1 MNVLVLS
8 KVGGILGP
16 FAFVFGIIMN
26 GIYSIQESI
35 GVPNVAL
42 AIILFTLIANIL
54 MLPLTIRQ
62 QRFTRVS
69 ALVQP
74 EIQKIQKK
82 YKGKTDETSARRMQA
97 ETNAVYKKYG
107 ASPSS
112 GCLPVLIS
120 FPILFALYRI
130 IYNIPSY
137 VTSINNLFLQI
148 AEPISQVK
156 GGSVIMDSLIS
167 NLNIRVAGFDIAN
180 TEKIVDVL
188 NNIKPNQWDAVSK
201 AFAENQN
208 VVDAINATKDTII
221 KIHSLPG
228 GLNVMDTPFNCI
240 RAGAFVA
247 ILIPVL
253 AGVTQYLSVK
263 VTQVKNDKNKKA
275 GEENPMESQMRTMN
289 VFMPLFSVW
298 LCFTLP
304 IGVGLYW
311 VFNAVFR
318 VFGVMIA
325 NKFFDHKGIT
335 ELEVEVPENI
345 VEKKIPVEA
354 KKKRKVAKDESG
366 EFKTLGDI
374 AKKNLSKTDYDN
386 IRASQAEKPFDP
398 NSIASIAHML
408 DKTGK
413 KD

>member
-16 FAFVFGIIMN
+16 FAFVFGAIMN
-26 GIYSIQESI
+26 VIYSVLESI
-35 GVPNVAL
+35 GIPNVAL
-42 AIILFTLIANIL
+42 AIILFTLIANLL

-82 YKGKTDETSARRMQA
+82 YKGKTDEASARRMQA

-112 GCLPVLIS
+112 GCLPLLIS
-120 FPILFALYRI
+120 FPILLALYRI

-156 GGSVIMDSLIS
+156 GGSVIMESLIS
-167 NLNIRVAGFDIAN
+167 NLNIRVSGFDFAN
-180 TEKIVDVL
+180 TDKIVDVL
-188 NNIKPNQWDAVSK
+188 NNVKPGQWDAVAT
-201 AFAENQN
+201 AFSDNQN

-221 KIHSLPG
+221 NIHSLPG

-240 RAGAFVA
+240 RSGAYVA
-247 ILIPVL
+247 VLIPIL

-263 VTQVKNDKNKKA
+263 ITQSKNNNKKTA
-275 GEENPMESQMRTMN
+275 EENPMDAQMRTMN

-304 IGVGLYW
+304 MGVGLYW
-311 VFNAVFR
+311 IFNAVFR
-318 VFGVMIA
+318 VFGIMIA
-325 NKFFDHKGIT
+325 NKFFDHKGIS

-345 VEKKIPVEA
+345 AEKKIPVET
-354 KKKRKVAKDESG
+354 KKKKAAKGDDG
-366 EFKTLGDI
+366 EYRTLGEI
-374 AKKNLSKTDYDN
+374 AKKNLSKSDYDS
-386 IRASQAEKPFDP
+386 IASSQADKPFDAD
-398 NSIASIAHML
+398 SISSIAHML
-408 DKTGK
+408 DKKDK